1 MDILLALRASYKCPG
16 HMYVWLHHTHV
27 FISLRSYTHVRTCKL
42 RLCYNIMDILLV
54 LRASYKIYMIFWC
67 GSCFCVVN
75 ALVWLTLWHI
85 RCFSVV
91 NVLVCLMFWYGQCFA
106 QSNACRRATI
116 HVGPQISTSPVHW
129 RHPNTDR
136 AKILTTPKHRQCW
149 PEGPARYC
157 ENDQVCA
164 WPFCSLHGGC
174 SSRQ

>member
-1 MDILLALRASYKCPG
+1 MIQLTWVAKLPQIITASFLRKIIKLDLGLNPPSGTIFEWHPSNWHTTSYNNPLQ
-16 HMYVWLHHTHV
+16 WL
-27 FISLRSYTHVRTCKL
+27 
-42 RLCYNIMDILLV
+42 
-54 LRASYKIYMIFWC
+54 
-67 GSCFCVVN
+67 
-75 ALVWLTLWHI
+75 
-85 RCFSVV
+85 
-91 NVLVCLMFWYGQCFA
+91 NVLTWLMFWYGQCFA

-164 WPFCSLHGGC
+164 SPFSFHALSLSLKEIKWRIRGNR
-174 SSRQ
+174 STLMSYSRGACADHANQYV